1 MSTSGHFP
9 NPGKQELADL
19 LRQRAI
25 RRTEEPFQLSTG
37 AWSRDFV
44 DLRGTL
50 AAGRSLALA
59 AGAIIDTLKA
69 AHVRYDVIGG
79 PTMGADPLAHAV
91 AVLAGIS
98 WFSIRKQEKRPGSG
112 RLIEGA
118 AIGPGCRLVL
128 IDDTVSSGQS
138 IVRATEV
145 ARGRRAEVAAACT
158 LLDRGNQLGPAL
170 AERSIRY
177 LPVLTYADLGLDAV

>member
-1 MSTSGHFP
+1 MSTSGLFR
-9 NPGKQELADL
+9 NSRKQELADL
-19 LRQRAI
+19 LRRRAI

-59 AGAIIDTLKA
+59 ARAVIDTLEDA
-69 AHVRYDVIGG
+69 QVRYDAIGG
-79 PTMGADPLAHAV
+79 LTMGADPIAHAV
-91 AVLAGIS
+91 AVLADVS

-128 IDDTVSSGQS
+128 IDDTLSMQDQAKQEGPWRKDPSATYRSSP
-138 IVRATEV
+138 
-145 ARGRRAEVAAACT
+145 T
-158 LLDRGNQLGPAL
+158 LM
-170 AERSIRY
+170 
-177 LPVLTYADLGLDAV
+177 